1 MTQRV
6 TRSDRG
12 RRADYVPFL
21 RPRIMRDEGQ
31 RRFTPGYLDDLSDTK
46 FLFVSMG
53 SGSTTRFTALTPAT
67 GKRLRLV
74 RVNVYQIAADGLHF
88 MEVYYGTGVNIATN
102 KSKAIDYVRI
112 ADLSEGTT
120 RTWNRGAGPVGLKN
134 EVLSFRFTV
143 SPSTSHKGLIEYTE
157 ER

>member
-1 MTQRV
+1 MTQRI